1 MNKKDLIANVA
12 EMNDMSK
19 SDVEEVLNATLETMQ
34 DALVEGEA
42 VDLYGFGKF
51 TSVERAA
58 RKGRNPSTGASIDI
72 AAKNAVTFKP
82 AKALKDAVN

>member
-34 DALVEGEA
+34 DALVEGEPI
-42 VDLYGFGKF
+42 DLYGFGKF
-51 TSVERAA
+51 TSVERKA
-58 RKGRNPSTGASIDI
+58 RKGRNPQTGESLDI